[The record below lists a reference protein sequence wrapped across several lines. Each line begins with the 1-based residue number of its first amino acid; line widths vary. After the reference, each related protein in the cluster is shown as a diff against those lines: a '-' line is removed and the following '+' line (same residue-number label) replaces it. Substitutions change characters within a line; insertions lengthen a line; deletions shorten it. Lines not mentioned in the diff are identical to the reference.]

1 MGPSSLIESWEING
15 NSENSFRNHV
25 LKTGPTCSQHIWPM
39 QILPQPKSTKWTPP
53 SPPLPCLIRHST
65 RYNVFRVF
73 PVFWVLGV
81 FRVTKT
87 NIQSFQVFCVFRVF
101 RVWNS
106 QNIIFDM
113 PFGPHTGVR
122 WIRHISLPHVQGHKQ
137 ASRYFLS
144 ERPKHENNNNF
155 KCIALI
161 YLIPFWC
168 TLDHCSKM

>member
-1 MGPSSLIESWEING
+1 MYVFIWQCKAINNFKLKVFEFLKICYSWIFTIWIIISKLTCYFVCHWMGPSSLIESWEKKG

-87 NIQSFQVFCVFRVF
+87 NIQSFQVFRVF
-101 RVWNS
+101 RVW
-106 QNIIFDM
+106 
-113 PFGPHTGVR
+113 
-122 WIRHISLPHVQGHKQ
+122 L
-137 ASRYFLS
+137 
-144 ERPKHENNNNF
+144 
-155 KCIALI
+155 
-161 YLIPFWC
+161 
-168 TLDHCSKM
+168 